1 MAAAKAKYG
10 ISQRRACRAIRQ
22 YRSTQRYEV
31 KKLPDED
38 ELTSRI
44 IDLVVQY
51 GRYGTPRITAM
62 LRREGFMVNHK
73 RVERIW
79 RQQGLKVA
87 KKQKKRRRLWLND
100 GSCIRLR
107 PQYRDHVWS
116 YDIVEDKTYNG
127 KKFRILNIIDEYSR
141 ECLLSFASRRIT
153 SSEVVEFLAKL
164 FCIRGLPEYIRSDNG
179 SEFTAKKVRKF
190 ISNLGTFP
198 AFIEPGSPWEN
209 GYIESFNGKMR
220 DELLNGEIF
229 DTMTE
234 AKVLLKRWRAYYNT
248 VRPHSSLSYM
258 PPAPEARVVDISL
271 QRA

>member
-1 MAAAKAKYG
+1 M
-10 ISQRRACRAIRQ
+10 SQRHKI
-22 YRSTQRYEV
+22 

-38 ELTSRI
+38 KLTNHI
-44 IDLVVQY
+44 INLVAQY

-62 LRREGFMVNHK
+62 LNREGWAVNHK

-87 KKQKKRRRLWLND
+87 GRQKKRRRLWLND

-107 PQYRDHVWS
+107 PEHRDHVWS
-116 YDIVEDKTYNG
+116 YDILEDKTYNG
-127 KKFRILNIIDEYSR
+127 RKFRILNIIDEYSR

-153 SSEVVEFLAKL
+153 SSEVVEFLAEL
-164 FCIRGLPEYIRSDNG
+164 FCSRGLPEYIRSDNG

-190 ISNLGTFP
+190 IRNLGALP

-229 DTMTE
+229 DTMAE
-234 AKVLLKRWRAYYNT
+234 AKVLIERWRAYYNT
-248 VRPHSSLSYM
+248 IRPHSSLEYM
-258 PPAPEARVVDISL
+258 PPAPEARMVDISL
-271 QRA
+271 QMA